1 MNSQSQGYVQEI
13 EFQIHMLDNLKK
25 WLKIALLVSSLGVL
39 LIYIFT
45 NSTPLKILGIV
56 VLVISI
62 VLALIIGLAIYKG
75 RKNVNLVIDE
85 LSLLKKSLISFMAY
99 FNIAKRSTPIPKANP
114 EYISVSIPTFLST
127 LT

>member
-62 VLALIIGLAIYKG
+62 VLALIIGLAIYNG
-75 RKNVNLVIDE
+75 QKNVNKVIDE
-85 LSLLKKSLISFMAY
+85 LELVRNNNKKTSKGSL
-99 FNIAKRSTPIPKANP
+99 
-114 EYISVSIPTFLST
+114 
-127 LT
+127 

>member
-62 VLALIIGLAIYKG
+62 ILALIIGLAIYKG

-85 LSLLKKSLISFMAY
+85 LSLLKKSH
-99 FNIAKRSTPIPKANP
+99 AKDQ
-114 EYISVSIPTFLST
+114 
-127 LT
+127 

>member
-39 LIYIFT
+39 LVYIFT
-45 NSTPLKILGIV
+45 NSTPLKIFGIV
-56 VLVISI
+56 LFVISVI
-62 VLALIIGLAIYKG
+62 LALIIGLAIYKG

-85 LSLLKKSLISFMAY
+85 LSLLKNSHYEKDQ
-99 FNIAKRSTPIPKANP
+99 
-114 EYISVSIPTFLST
+114 
-127 LT
+127 

>member
-85 LSLLKKSLISFMAY
+85 LSLLKKSH
-99 FNIAKRSTPIPKANP
+99 AKDQK
-114 EYISVSIPTFLST
+114 
-127 LT
+127 

>member
-45 NSTPLKILGIV
+45 NSTPLKIFGIV
-56 VLVISI
+56 LFVISVI
-62 VLALIIGLAIYKG
+62 LALIIGLAIYKG

-85 LSLLKKSLISFMAY
+85 LSLLKNSHYEKDQ
-99 FNIAKRSTPIPKANP
+99 
-114 EYISVSIPTFLST
+114 
-127 LT
+127 

>member
-85 LSLLKKSLISFMAY
+85 LSLLKKSHAKDQAY
-99 FNIAKRSTPIPKANP
+99 I
-114 EYISVSIPTFLST
+114 
-127 LT
+127 

>member
-1 MNSQSQGYVQEI
+1 MNNQSQGYVQEI

-85 LSLLKKSLISFMAY
+85 LSLLKKSH
-99 FNIAKRSTPIPKANP
+99 AKDQK
-114 EYISVSIPTFLST
+114 
-127 LT
+127 

>member
-85 LSLLKKSLISFMAY
+85 LSLLKKSH
-99 FNIAKRSTPIPKANP
+99 AKDQ
-114 EYISVSIPTFLST
+114 
-127 LT
+127 

>member
-45 NSTPLKILGIV
+45 NSTPLKIFGIV
-56 VLVISI
+56 LFVISVI
-62 VLALIIGLAIYKG
+62 LALIIGLAIYKG
-75 RKNVNLVIDE
+75 QKNVNLVIEE
-85 LSLLKKSLISFMAY
+85 LSLLKNSHYEKDQ
-99 FNIAKRSTPIPKANP
+99 
-114 EYISVSIPTFLST
+114 
-127 LT
+127 

>member
-25 WLKIALLVSSLGVL
+25 WLKFTLLVSSLGIL

-45 NSTPLKILGIV
+45 NSTPLKIFGIV
-56 VLVISI
+56 LFVISVI
-62 VLALIIGLAIYKG
+62 LAFIIGLAIYKG

-85 LSLLKKSLISFMAY
+85 LSLLKKSHT
-99 FNIAKRSTPIPKANP
+99 KDQ
-114 EYISVSIPTFLST
+114 
-127 LT
+127 

>member
-62 VLALIIGLAIYKG
+62 ILALIIGLAIYKG

-85 LSLLKKSLISFMAY
+85 LSLLKKSH
-99 FNIAKRSTPIPKANP
+99 AKDQK
-114 EYISVSIPTFLST
+114 
-127 LT
+127 

>member
-25 WLKIALLVSSLGVL
+25 WLKIALLFSSLGVL

-85 LSLLKKSLISFMAY
+85 LSLLKKSH
-99 FNIAKRSTPIPKANP
+99 AKDQK
-114 EYISVSIPTFLST
+114 
-127 LT
+127 

>member
-25 WLKIALLVSSLGVL
+25 WLKFTLLVSSLGVL

-62 VLALIIGLAIYKG
+62 ILALIIGLAIYKG
-75 RKNVNLVIDE
+75 RKNVNLVIEE
-85 LSLLKKSLISFMAY
+85 LSLLKNSHYEKDQ
-99 FNIAKRSTPIPKANP
+99 
-114 EYISVSIPTFLST
+114 
-127 LT
+127 